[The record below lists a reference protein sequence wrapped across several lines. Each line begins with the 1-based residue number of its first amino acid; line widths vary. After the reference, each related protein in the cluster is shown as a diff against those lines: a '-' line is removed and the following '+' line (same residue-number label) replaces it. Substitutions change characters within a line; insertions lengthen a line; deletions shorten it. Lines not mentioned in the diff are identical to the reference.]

1 MTHFLKRFLPL
12 GLGILLLLYALRNVS
27 ISAIRQQFQLA
38 DYRWILLTGLL
49 TAFTFLIRG
58 ARSRQPLLALGYTPT
73 TFRVTIALLAG
84 TLAGMIIPGS
94 GELTRCATL
103 RRTDGVAFS
112 QAVGAVLAERVLDF
126 FVLLGVVCLTFVL
139 EFERLQHYFGGYVLR
154 LPSTTAWWLL
164 IGGLLAAGLLL
175 WTVRLIDFTHPRWQH
190 PVAQR
195 AIGFSRGLRDGLLSL
210 RKLPQPGLFILL
222 TILNQAMAWLMTYS
236 LMMALPTTRALPI
249 LSVLTIETVALLGGV
264 LVPTQGGIGTYHLL
278 VGRVLMLYGLPM
290 ERSTVLATFLHA
302 VGFFLNL
309 LISGIGFLFASF
321 FFGKDRTT
329 AAPTPTQADK

>member
-27 ISAIRQQFQLA
+27 FNAISQQFQLA

-49 TAFTFLIRG
+49 TTFTFLVRG
-58 ARSRQPLLALGYTPT
+58 MRSRQPMLALGYKPT

-84 TLAGMIIPGS
+84 TMAGMVIPGS

-103 RRTDGVAFS
+103 QRTDGVSFS

-126 FVLLGVVCLTFVL
+126 FVLLGVVSLTFAL
-139 EFERLQHYFGGYVLR
+139 EFTRLQHYFGGYALR
-154 LPSTTAWWLL
+154 LPTTAGWWLL
-164 IGGLLAAGLLL
+164 TGGLLTAGLLI
-175 WTVRLIDFTHPRWQH
+175 WSVRLIDFNHSRWQH
-190 PVAQR
+190 PIVQR
-195 AIGFSRGLRDGLLSL
+195 VISFSRGLRTGLLSL
-210 RKLPQPGLFILL
+210 RKLPQPGLFVFL

-236 LMMALPTTRALPI
+236 LMMALPTTRILPL

-278 VGRVLMLYGLPM
+278 VGRVLMLYGLPATQA
-290 ERSTVLATFLHA
+290 TVLATFLHA

-309 LISGIGFLFASF
+309 IISGIGFLIASVSL
-321 FFGKDRTT
+321 GEVSIRTT
-329 AAPTPTQADK
+329 AASDEAN

>member
-12 GLGILLLLYALRNVS
+12 GLGILLLIYVLRNVS
-27 ISAIRQQFQLA
+27 VSAIQQQFQLA
-38 DYRWILLTGLL
+38 DYRWIVLTGLL
-49 TAFTFLIRG
+49 TALTFLIRG
-58 ARSRQPLLALGYTPT
+58 ARSRQPLLALGYKPT

-103 RRTDGVAFS
+103 QRTDGVSFS

-139 EFERLQHYFGGYVLR
+139 EFERLQRYFGGYALR
-154 LPSTTAWWLL
+154 LPSTTGWWLL
-164 IGGLLAAGLLL
+164 LGGLLVMGLLL
-175 WTVRLIDFTHPRWQH
+175 WSVQLIDFTHPRWQH
-190 PVAQR
+190 PLAQR
-195 AIGFSRGLRDGLLSL
+195 AIGFSRGLRAGLLSL

-249 LSVLTIETVALLGGV
+249 LSVLTIETVALVGGV

-278 VGRVLMLYGLPM
+278 IGRVLMLYGLPITQ
-290 ERSTVLATFLHA
+290 STVLATFLHA

-309 LISGIGFLFASF
+309 LISGTGFLIATFSA
-321 FFGKDRTT
+321 GKAKRHTVDPVTH
-329 AAPTPTQADK
+329 ANK